1 MKSIFAPLRDGEEVK
16 TYNGYGAD
24 VELHD
29 DRLVVRREGRLAKAA
44 GFGPTR
50 EIPLTAIANVA
61 LKSASR
67 LVNGHIQLVLGSD
80 SPRDHR
86 NDPNSVL
93 FTRKHQTEFEE
104 LTELLRAEIAKNQA
118 AGVDPSTIEVDHG
131 VSRVDRLK
139 AKREAKATELKAERE
154 SLPSKDAQLEQR
166 RAGLTQYLDWA
177 KTFEGESA
185 SEAGSDC
192 PVALKAGEQVYM
204 TGQGS
209 ALIEPRRGAGHWV
222 GGSTGLSVRVP
233 GTRSMRYRVGATRG
247 HFVQG
252 EERPTPIDT
261 GVVVITNQ
269 RAVFMGSKQTREW
282 LWAKLIGVIHSSD
295 APWTAISVSNRE
307 KTSGFLYDD
316 EHSDDIRFRLDLA
329 ISRALGT
336 TDELV
341 AQIEGELAALPA
353 PEPTQAPAA
362 PGTTTLPP
370 PASKAAAWQT
380 DPRHRHQLRY
390 WDGGRWTEYAA
401 DNGQQVTDPIDT

>member
-1 MKSIFAPLRDGEEVK
+1 
-16 TYNGYGAD
+16 
-24 VELHD
+24 
-29 DRLVVRREGRLAKAA
+29 
-44 GFGPTR
+44 
-50 EIPLTAIANVA
+50 
-61 LKSASR
+61 
-67 LVNGHIQLVLGSD
+67 
-80 SPRDHR
+80 
-86 NDPNSVL
+86 
-93 FTRKHQTEFEE
+93 
-104 LTELLRAEIAKNQA
+104 
-118 AGVDPSTIEVDHG
+118 
-131 VSRVDRLK
+131 
-139 AKREAKATELKAERE
+139 
-154 SLPSKDAQLEQR
+154 
-166 RAGLTQYLDWA
+166 
-177 KTFEGESA
+177 
-185 SEAGSDC
+185 
-192 PVALKAGEQVYM
+192 
-204 TGQGS
+204 
-209 ALIEPRRGAGHWV
+209 
-222 GGSTGLSVRVP
+222 
-233 GTRSMRYRVGATRG
+233 MRYRVGATRG